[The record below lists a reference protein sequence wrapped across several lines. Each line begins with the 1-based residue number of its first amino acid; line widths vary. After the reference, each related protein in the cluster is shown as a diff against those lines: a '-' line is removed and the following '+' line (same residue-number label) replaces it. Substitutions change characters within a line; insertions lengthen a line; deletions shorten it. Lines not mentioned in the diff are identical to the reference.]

1 MKPIGILPY
10 FANTFWLLVPPLA
23 FNIVFVKYLPHFYQK
38 DVFWKDI
45 PTWIGMPENL
55 LRLLVFLLPMV
66 MRLRTST
73 PNQKLGL
80 WLYVVG
86 TLIYFAA
93 WGAQIAFPKS
103 KWSISKAGFMAPAYT
118 PVLWLSGIGLIGDT
132 LTIPKMPY
140 SPWVYW
146 CLAGMFLVFHNVHT
160 WLVHSKVTR

>member
-1 MKPIGILPY
+1 MKSILTY
-10 FANTFWLLVPPLA
+10 FANTFWLLVPILA
-23 FNIVFVKYLPHFYQK
+23 FNLVFAKYLPYAYGK
-38 DVFWKDI
+38 NVFWKNI
-45 PTWIGMPENL
+45 PAWIGMPENL
-55 LRLLVFLLPMV
+55 LRLLVCLLPLV
-66 MRLRTST
+66 MRLRIST

-103 KWSISKAGFMAPAYT
+103 RWSLSTAGFMAPACT
-118 PVLWLSGIGLIGDT
+118 PVLWLTGIGLMGDS

-146 CLAGMFLVFHNVHT
+146 CLAGIFLVFHNIHA
-160 WLVHSKVTR
+160 WLVHGVVIR